1 MHIHQLSVSHDDR
14 QDRLLLRLNTQDSQE
29 FRFWLTRRMVA
40 RLLPAIGDSLVKL
53 EAAQPGV
60 AAADA
65 HSQRILTEIKREAF
79 LQNADFKTPYT
90 SQPSS
95 CPLGA
100 EPLLV
105 TDAQLSL
112 QPDGCLQVIFQEKN
126 GDSAHSCHLNL
137 QATLVHG
144 LIHLVHQTITKAEW
158 GLASAVL
165 LEDSAPELFSETNP
179 APYKH

>member
-40 RLLPAIGDSLVKL
+40 RLLPALGHSLVKL
-53 EAAQPGV
+53 EATQAGV
-60 AAADA
+60 TATDA
-65 HSQRILTEIKREAF
+65 HSLQILTEIKRETF
-79 LQNADFKTPYT
+79 LQNADFTTPYT
-90 SQPSS
+90 SRPGP
-95 CPLGA
+95 CPLGS

-112 QPDGCLQVIFQEKN
+112 QHNGSLQLVFQEKN
-126 GDSAHSCHLNL
+126 GDSVQTCHLNL
-137 QATLVHG
+137 QAPLVHG
-144 LIHLVHQTITKAEW
+144 LIHLVHQTIAKAEW
-158 GLASAVL
+158 GLTDAVL
-165 LEDSAPELFSETNP
+165 PETSPPEWLADTRP

>member
-40 RLLPAIGDSLVKL
+40 RLLPAMGHSLVKL
-53 EAAQPGV
+53 EATQPGV

-65 HSQRILTEIKREAF
+65 NSQRILTEIKREAF
-79 LQNADFKTPYT
+79 LQNADFTTPYT
-90 SQPSS
+90 SQPGS
-95 CPLGA
+95 CPLGE

-112 QPDGCLQVIFQEKN
+112 QPNGSLQVVFQEKN
-126 GDSAHSCHLNL
+126 GDSAQSCHLNL
-137 QATLVHG
+137 QAALVHG
-144 LIHLVHQTITKAEW
+144 LIHLVHQTIAKADW
-158 GLASAVL
+158 GLTDPVL
-165 LEDSAPELFSETNP
+165 LESSSPELLTDIRP
-179 APYKH
+179 VPYKH

>member
-29 FRFWLTRRMVA
+29 FRFWLTRRMVT

-53 EAAQPGV
+53 EAIQPGV

-65 HSQRILTEIKREAF
+65 NSQRILTEIKREAF

-90 SQPSS
+90 SDPGL
-95 CPLGA
+95 CPLGS

-112 QPDGCLQVIFQEKN
+112 QPNGSLQVVFQEKN
-126 GDSAHSCHLNL
+126 GDSVQSCHLNL
-137 QATLVHG
+137 QAPLVHG
-144 LIHLVHQTITKAEW
+144 LIHLVHQTIAKADW
-158 GLASAVL
+158 GLTDAVL
-165 LEDSAPELFSETNP
+165 LDSSSPGLLSDTRP
-179 APYKH
+179 VPYKH

>member
-1 MHIHQLSVSHDDR
+1 MHIHQLSVSHDER

-29 FRFWLTRRMVA
+29 FFFWLTRRMVA
-40 RLLPAIGDSLVKL
+40 RLLPAMGHSLDKL
-53 EAAQPGV
+53 ESHQPGV

-79 LQNADFKTPYT
+79 LQNADFATPYST
-90 SQPSS
+90 QAGS
-95 CPLGA
+95 CPLGP

-105 TDAQLSL
+105 TDVQLSL
-112 QPDGCLQVIFQEKN
+112 QPNGSLQVLIQEKN
-126 GDSAHSCHLNL
+126 GDSTKSCQLNL
-137 QATLVHG
+137 QAPLVHG

-158 GLASAVL
+158 GLTDAVL
-165 LEDSAPELFSETNP
+165 LERSTPELLSDTRP

>member
-29 FRFWLTRRMVA
+29 FHFWLTRRMVA
-40 RLLPAIGDSLVKL
+40 RLLPAMGHSLVKL
-53 EAAQPGV
+53 EASQPGV

-65 HSQRILTEIKREAF
+65 NSQRILTEIKREAF
-79 LQNADFKTPYT
+79 LQNADFTTPYT
-90 SQPSS
+90 SKPGPY
-95 CPLGA
+95 PLGSQ
-100 EPLLV
+100 PLLV

-112 QPDGCLQVIFQEKN
+112 QPSGSLQVVFQEKN

-137 QATLVHG
+137 QAPLLHG
-144 LIHLVHQTITKAEW
+144 LIHLLHQTIAKADW
-158 GLASAVL
+158 GLSSPL
-165 LEDSAPELFSETNP
+165 MHEDSASEPFSDTNP